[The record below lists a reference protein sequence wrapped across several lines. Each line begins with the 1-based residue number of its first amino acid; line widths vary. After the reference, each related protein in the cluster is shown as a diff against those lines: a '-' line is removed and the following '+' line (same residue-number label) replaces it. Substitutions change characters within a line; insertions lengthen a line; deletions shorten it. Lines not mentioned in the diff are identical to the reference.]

1 VLRYTKVGPS
11 WRGKSDRWVGLGFPN
26 SGCVEG
32 DGWRKMYD
40 ELIKVGVIRYIASFQ
55 DCEALSSKTIETNE
69 LTNHSKQSSQTT
81 AQLENA
87 ENPTQI
93 YPSPHDLP
101 MSYSIFA
108 SQLSASSL
116 VNNPTLTSSAFS
128 SLQGQ

>member
-1 VLRYTKVGPS
+1 
-11 WRGKSDRWVGLGFPN
+11 
-26 SGCVEG
+26 
-32 DGWRKMYD
+32 MYD
-40 ELIKVGVIRYIASFQ
+40 ELIKVGVIRYIASFH

-93 YPSPHDLP
+93 YPSPYDLP

-108 SQLSASSL
+108 S
-116 VNNPTLTSSAFS
+116 
-128 SLQGQ
+128 